1 MCRYDP
7 EVKRKP
13 PHLPNTFLGWVKPVL
28 MLPEDEIIAVAGL
41 DVLIFIQLLYYGGC
55 GHTVLPAVD
64 SFAQAH

>member
-1 MCRYDP
+1 
-7 EVKRKP
+7 
-13 PHLPNTFLGWVKPVL
+13 

-55 GHTVLPAVD
+55 GHTVVPAVD